1 LQKYDKTRALIST
14 VKRLRR
20 DEGNVQAL
28 RLNRGLA
35 AMVAAGA
42 LGVLVLA
49 GVSPAHA
56 TATNRTQAVRA
67 AREYLQ
73 TQAFS
78 LKGLVKQLEFD
89 GYSVSDAT
97 YGARHSGANWTHE
110 AAEAAR
116 SYLQTQAFSLKGLVK
131 QLEFDGYTARQAAY
145 GATRSRANWMQQAA
159 KAAKSYLQTQ
169 AFSFSGMVRQLQF
182 DGFTHAQAAHGAR
195 AAGL

>member
-1 LQKYDKTRALIST
+1 LQNYDKTRALIST

-89 GYSVSDAT
+89 GY
-97 YGARHSGANWTHE
+97 
-110 AAEAAR
+110 
-116 SYLQTQAFSLKGLVK
+116 
-131 QLEFDGYTARQAAY
+131 TARQAAY